1 MNKTISRTFLV
12 ICLLGLMAIAGC
24 AYTDYATDSYKSIPA
39 FYKVNDT
46 LYRGGKP
53 DIEGLQRLKNMGFKT
68 IVSFQQ
74 ESDDVNNERAMVHAF
89 GMEFYNIPLTVQERP
104 SDEAVLKFLDI
115 VTNENNFPVFVH
127 CASGRDRTGA
137 MIAMYRV
144 VVEAWTIKE
153 AYQEAKALGFW
164 PYHGEAELK
173 AFIHQLKDKDIYFI
187 KVGRKPMKP

>member
-1 MNKTISRTFLV
+1 MIKGISRSFLY
-12 ICLLGLMAIAGC
+12 ISLLGLMMITGC
-24 AYTDYATDSYKSIPA
+24 VHTDYAADSYKSIPA

-46 LYRGGKP
+46 LYRGGEP
-53 DIEGLQRLKNMGFKT
+53 DIDGLQRLKNMGFKT
-68 IVSFQQ
+68 VVSFQQ
-74 ESDDVNNERAMVHAF
+74 DKDDVNNERAMVHAF
-89 GMEFYNIPLTVQERP
+89 GMDFYNIPLTAQQRP
-104 SDEAVLKFLDI
+104 SDEAVLEFLDI
-115 VTNENNFPVFVH
+115 VINENNFPIFVH
-127 CASGRDRTGA
+127 CTSGRDTTAA